1 MLVFPRWVVAGH
13 HVRAF
18 PINSSGSLLFHTSA
32 GFALELRRRFLRF
45 ALELRRRFLRSA
57 CATFRCAVNCDELPE
72 YCAERLRAQHD
83 LCQASARSHHHYH
96 IIHHHII
103 LHISV
108 LWSHCASLTY
118 IHPAFK
124 TWLLPL
130 LLDVYWTFMIYK
142 PTVIRESYASLFM
155 AKLVTAR

>member
-1 MLVFPRWVVAGH
+1 MLVFPRWVVARLR
-13 HVRAF
+13 VRAF
-18 PINSSGSLLFHTSA
+18 PRISSGSLLFHTSA

-72 YCAERLRAQHD
+72 YCAERLRA
-83 LCQASARSHHHYH
+83 
-96 IIHHHII
+96 IIITSYIIKFI
-103 LHISV
+103 LHIFV
-108 LWSHCASLTY
+108 LWSHCASSTY
-118 IHPAFK
+118 IRPAFK

-130 LLDVYWTFMIYK
+130 FVGCLLGFHDLQ
-142 PTVIRESYASLFM
+142 PTVIRENYASLFI